1 MISTIWVTAVSKPSA
16 NLVQNQVR
24 IGLARL
30 ERSIK
35 ERLVVMSNFENL
47 TAHHLINSRLFSNQ
61 IQDFFARSQL
71 SQFMDQVN
79 PLSEMTHK
87 RRMSALWVRA
97 VFPANAPVS
106 KCVTFTRRTMAAFV
120 RSKRLKVR
128 TSV

>member
-1 MISTIWVTAVSKPSA
+1 LDIETVVSVIKYLVALREGTGECDDIDHLGNRRIKSVGE
-16 NLVQNQVR
+16 LVQNQVR

-35 ERLVVMSNFENL
+35 ERLVVMSSFENL
-47 TAHHLINSRLFSNQ
+47 TVHHLINSRLFSNQ

-87 RRMSALWVRA
+87 RRMSALG
-97 VFPANAPVS
+97 PGD
-106 KCVTFTRRTMAAFV
+106 
-120 RSKRLKVR
+120 
-128 TSV
+128 